1 MTNIDDARDFMITR
15 GDEEATWY
23 TFLKTKGSQDPDDRD
38 MHEAARQAVRH
49 FEREYVAGV
58 STPDL
63 VEVLVTIYRSQGWEL
78 DGDSLA
84 SIQVDAITEQLELR
98 HDTSALCEAYAD
110 RAEQQ
115 HFDSVADSNESFV
128 TAWCAEIM
136 RREEATSGS

>member
-15 GDEEATWY
+15 GDEEAAWY
-23 TFLKTKGSQDPDDRD
+23 TFLKTKASQDPDDQD

-49 FEREYVAGV
+49 FYREYVRGV

-63 VEVLVTIYRSQGWEL
+63 VEVLITLYRSQKWEL

-84 SIQVDAITEQLELR
+84 SVQVDAITEQLELR

-128 TAWCAEIM
+128 TAWTDEIL
-136 RREEATSGS
+136 RLDKAGV